1 MTTIYLTRHGQTE
14 WNLEKRLQGHGNSPL
29 TEFGIN
35 RAKELSN
42 RIKGIDIDIIYTSP
56 IERAYKTA
64 FIVKGDK
71 DIEVKVHEGL
81 KEMNFGDY
89 EGKITEEV
97 MKENPG
103 WDISAIMKGNL
114 EMRAPNGETLGE
126 VRERVNSAMREIIKE
141 NEGKNIL
148 IVGHGI
154 TLKAIM
160 AFFNDQ
166 EVNNEVMGQATLTKV
181 IVDGEN
187 FDIEFKNDGS
197 HFTVK
202 EEKQGW

>member
-1 MTTIYLTRHGQTE
+1 MVTVYLTRHGQTE

-35 RAKELSN
+35 RAKELSK
-42 RIKGIDIDIIYTSP
+42 RMKDIKIDKIYTSP

-64 FIVKGDK
+64 CIVRGDK
-71 DIEVKVHEGL
+71 DTEIKIHEGL

-89 EGKITEEV
+89 EGRITEDV
-97 MKENPG
+97 MKENPD
-103 WDISAIMKGNL
+103 WDISAIMRGNL

-126 VRERVNSAMREIIKE
+126 VRKRVNSAMKDILEE
-141 NEGKNIL
+141 NEGKSIL

-154 TLKAIM
+154 TLKAIL
-160 AFFNDQ
+160 AFFND
-166 EVNNEVMGQATLTKV
+166 EEANNEVMGQATLTKV
-181 IVDGEN
+181 IVDNDN
-187 FDIEFKNDGS
+187 FKIEFKNDGR
-197 HFTVK
+197 HFTEK

>member
-29 TEFGIN
+29 TEFGLN
-35 RAKELSN
+35 RAKELSE
-42 RIKGIDIDIIYTSP
+42 RIKDIDIDTIYTSP

-64 FIVKGDK
+64 EIVKGDK
-71 DIEVKVHEGL
+71 YIEVKVHEGL

-97 MKENPG
+97 MKENPD
-103 WDISAIMKGNL
+103 WDISAIMRGNL

-126 VRERVNSAMREIIKE
+126 VRERVNSAMRDIIKE

-148 IVGHGI
+148 IVAHGI

-160 AFFNDQ
+160 TFFNDQ
-166 EVNNEVMGQATLTKV
+166 EANNEVMEQASLTKV

-187 FDIEFKNDGS
+187 FNIEFKNDGS
-197 HFTVK
+197 HFTLK

>member
-29 TEFGIN
+29 TEFGLN
-35 RAKELSN
+35 RAKELSE
-42 RIKGIDIDIIYTSP
+42 RIKDIDIDTIYTSP

-64 FIVKGDK
+64 QIVKGDK
-71 DIEVKVHEGL
+71 YIEVKVHEGL

-97 MKENPG
+97 MKENPD
-103 WDISAIMKGNL
+103 WDISAIMRGNL

-126 VRERVNSAMREIIKE
+126 VRERVNSAMRDIIKE

-148 IVGHGI
+148 IVAHGI

-160 AFFNDQ
+160 TFFNDQ
-166 EVNNEVMGQATLTKV
+166 EANNEVMEQASLTKV

-187 FDIEFKNDGS
+187 FNIEFKNDGS
-197 HFTVK
+197 HFTLK

>member
-29 TEFGIN
+29 TEFGLN
-35 RAKELSN
+35 RAKELSE
-42 RIKGIDIDIIYTSP
+42 RIKDIDIDTIYTSP

-64 FIVKGDK
+64 QIVKGNK
-71 DIEVKVHEGL
+71 YIEVKVHEGL

-97 MKENPG
+97 MKENPD
-103 WDISAIMKGNL
+103 WDISAIMRGNL

-126 VRERVNSAMREIIKE
+126 VRERVNSAMRDIIKE

-148 IVGHGI
+148 IVAHGI

-160 AFFNDQ
+160 TFFNDQ
-166 EVNNEVMGQATLTKV
+166 EANNEVMEQASLTKV

-187 FDIEFKNDGS
+187 FNIEFKNDGS
-197 HFTVK
+197 HFTLK